1 MDGKTC
7 GLPVRDSKNRRRA
20 AGLYPRDAAVQSSL
34 HNGRKERGA
43 VRTRASSHCSEID
56 AGSVSRH
63 SDRAHRRR
71 RDAYVQFY
79 HVWFPGQTGMC
90 SPSALGFPELAAG
103 RGANP

>member
-34 HNGRKERGA
+34 PNRRMERGTA
-43 VRTRASSHCSEID
+43 ANRPSSHYSDVD
-56 AGSVSRH
+56 AGSRSRH